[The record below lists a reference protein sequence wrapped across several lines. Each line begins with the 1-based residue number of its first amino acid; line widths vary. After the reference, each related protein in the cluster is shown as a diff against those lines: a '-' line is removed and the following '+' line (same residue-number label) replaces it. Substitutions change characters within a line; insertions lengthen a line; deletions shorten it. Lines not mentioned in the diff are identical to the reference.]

1 MMTFMNKLRLAYDGT
16 GLPFWLRLVS
26 RYTSLPFQTYI
37 QPPAIA
43 KARIAAGISSYST
56 FSQNLVKAPLSP
68 ITGLLG

>member
-1 MMTFMNKLRLAYDGT
+1 MNKLRYAYDDADSS
-16 GLPFWLRLVS
+16 FWLRLVS
-26 RYTSLPFQTYI
+26 RYTDLPFQIYI

-56 FSQNLVKAPLSP
+56 LSQNLVKAPLSP

>member
-1 MMTFMNKLRLAYDGT
+1 MMAPFCHSDSGYSAVTQICRL
-16 GLPFWLRLVS
+16 
-26 RYTSLPFQTYI
+26 QIYI

-56 FSQNLVKAPLSP
+56 LSQNLVKAPLSP

>member
-1 MMTFMNKLRLAYDGT
+1 MMAPFCHSDSGSRAGT
-16 GLPFWLRLVS
+16 QICR
-26 RYTSLPFQTYI
+26 FQIYI
-37 QPPAIA
+37 QPLAIA